1 MPSPS
6 RPRQRRSVFRLAATA
21 AAVAATVIAVAACGA
36 SVSGSPQP
44 NAAAAV
50 TTTVAPATTSEEST
64 TARTSVTSARPSS
77 ARPTAPSDPTDL
89 TELTDPTELSD
100 ITVPT
105 DLTIPTDLGSIPG
118 FSEECTSVS
127 IAYLAIALAPLS
139 ALGGSGQFDDTELQK
154 ALSDLD
160 ASGQIPDAL
169 TADFQTLSQISA
181 QAAGSSL
188 EQAGDLLNSPEFT
201 TASENVN
208 KWIETNCGS

>member
-6 RPRQRRSVFRLAATA
+6 RPRQRRSVFRLTA
-21 AAVAATVIAVAACGA
+21 AAAVVAATVITVSACGA
-36 SVSGSPQP
+36 SVTGAPQP
-44 NAAAAV
+44 NAAAV
-50 TTTVAPATTSEEST
+50 TTTVAPPTTSEPST
-64 TARTSVTSARPSS
+64 TARTSATSARPTS
-77 ARPTAPSDPTDL
+77 ARPTTPSEPTDL
-89 TELTDPTELSD
+89 TESTDPTELSD
-100 ITVPT
+100 ITAPT

-127 IAYLAIALAPLS
+127 IAYLAIAVAPLS

-181 QAAGSSL
+181 QAAGGSL
-188 EQAGDLLNSPEFT
+188 EQAGDLLSSAEFT
-201 TASENVN
+201 TASEHVN
-208 KWIETNCGS
+208 TWIETNCGS

>member
-6 RPRQRRSVFRLAATA
+6 RPRQRRSVFRLTA
-21 AAVAATVIAVAACGA
+21 AAAVVAATVITVSACGA
-36 SVSGSPQP
+36 SVTGAPQP
-44 NAAAAV
+44 NAAAV
-50 TTTVAPATTSEEST
+50 TTTVAPPTTSEPST
-64 TARTSVTSARPSS
+64 TARTSATSARPTS
-77 ARPTAPSDPTDL
+77 ARPTTPSEPTDL
-89 TELTDPTELSD
+89 TESTDPTD
-100 ITVPT
+100 ITAPT

-127 IAYLAIALAPLS
+127 IAYLAIAVAPLS

-181 QAAGSSL
+181 QAAGGSL
-188 EQAGDLLNSPEFT
+188 EQAGDLLSSAEFT
-201 TASENVN
+201 TASEHVN
-208 KWIETNCGS
+208 TWIETNCGS